1 MAITSSV
8 VANTTTTRI
17 FLASG
22 DQAITTIMF
31 CNFDSAI
38 SAFLDVYAVASG
50 GVVST
55 GTQILKY
62 ISLPPT
68 ETFVMDTEK
77 LILAN
82 GDAIWAQTSST
93 SECVSASV
101 SSVGI

>member
-8 VANTTTTRI
+8 MASTTTTRI

-22 DQAITTIMF
+22 DQAITTIIF
-31 CNFDSAI
+31 CNFDSSITAT
-38 SAFLDVYAVASG
+38 FDVYAVASG

-55 GTQILKY
+55 ATQILKSV
-62 ISLPPT
+62 SLPAT

-82 GDAIWAQTSST
+82 GDALWGQSS
-93 SECVSASV
+93 VSVVTASV

>member
-8 VANTTTTRI
+8 IASTTTTRI

-22 DQAITTIMF
+22 DQAITTIIF
-31 CNFDSAI
+31 CNFDSST
-38 SAFLDVYAVASG
+38 SATLDVYAVSSG

-55 GTQILKY
+55 GTQILKSL
-62 ISLPPT
+62 SLPAT

-77 LILAN
+77 LILAT
-82 GDAIWAQTSST
+82 GDALWAQSSAAVVT
-93 SECVSASV
+93 ASV